1 MISRRELLALSGM
14 SLGIFLTPKGFS
26 VGKIF
31 ENNNL
36 KPALWASITRDNYL
50 ILLVNKSEMGQGVY
64 TGLAMLVAEELD
76 FPWDRVRVRS
86 APAGDAYKDQKMGTQ
101 LTGGSTSIRHMHE
114 FLRVLGASMK
124 EMLIQSAMDEFRL
137 RREQV
142 KAQGGY
148 VRFDGRAVPYGELWE
163 KAVRLPVPTKPK
175 LKEPSEFIYLGKN
188 LPRVDAQEKV
198 DGKAIF
204 GMDVRM
210 DGMVYAM
217 VERAPFGSKPLS
229 FDASEAKKV
238 DGILDVFPIS
248 TGIALC
254 GASVDTLLEA
264 RRKLRVSWSKSSI
277 EGLDDSNLEKLFF
290 EALRRDGRVVE
301 RRGNIN
307 EEWQRATKKLSTT
320 YLLPYLYHATLEPMC
335 CVADVKKDSC
345 KVFAPIQAQT
355 QALKV
360 VKDIT
365 GLAEDRIEIITTYL
379 GGGFGRKAHV
389 GFVAEAVEISKK
401 TGKPVKLIYTREDDV
416 LSGYYRPMSAALVR
430 GTLDERGRVSSL
442 YFKVAV
448 SSGIDWASTQGLE
461 DMPYQVPSLYVETIS
476 VNLPIPVWFWR
487 SVGHSHNA
495 FILETFLDRL
505 AKLGNRDPLD
515 LRLELLKNN
524 PRARKVLE
532 ITAEKIGWGKRQNV
546 GLAYHFSFGSH
557 VAQGVEVIFEKGEV
571 KVVKVVCTVDIGPT
585 VIHPDLV
592 VSQMESGI
600 IMGLSTFLGERVS
613 FSNGKPTTLNF
624 DSYPILTMDKVP
636 EIEVYIVKGEGK
648 MGGVGEPGVPP
659 IAPAVANAL
668 LWGYELE
675 INRLPMSLYK

>member
-14 SLGIFLTPKGFS
+14 SLGIFLTPEGFS

-31 ENNNL
+31 EKNNL
-36 KPALWASITRDNYL
+36 KPTLWASITRDNYL

-86 APAGDAYKDQKMGTQ
+86 APAGDAYKDPKMGTQ

-148 VRFDGRAVPYGELWE
+148 IRFDGRAVPYGELWE
-163 KAVRLPVPTKPK
+163 KAVRLPLPTKPK

-188 LPRVDAQEKV
+188 LPRIDAQEKV

-229 FDASEAKKV
+229 FDASQAKKV

-254 GASVDTLLEA
+254 GASVDALLEA

-277 EGLDDSNLEKLFF
+277 EGLDDSSLEKLFF
-290 EALRRDGRVVE
+290 EALQKEGRVVE
-301 RRGNIN
+301 RRGNTSQ
-307 EEWQRATKKLSTT
+307 EWQRATKKLSTT

-335 CVADVKKDSC
+335 CVADVKKNSC

-355 QALKV
+355 QALNA

-401 TGKPVKLIYTREDDV
+401 IGKPVKLIYTREDDV
-416 LSGYYRPMSAALVR
+416 LSGYYRPMSVALVR
-430 GTLDERGRVSSL
+430 GTLDEKGRVSSL

-448 SSGIDWASTQGLE
+448 SSGIDWASAQGLE

-476 VNLPIPVWFWR
+476 LSLPIPVWFWR

-524 PRARKVLE
+524 PRARRVLE
-532 ITAEKIGWGKRQNV
+532 ITAEKIGWGKKQSV

-600 IMGLSTFLGERVS
+600 IMGLSAFLVEKVR
-613 FSNGKPTTLNF
+613 FSDGKPTTLNF

-636 EIEVYIVKGEGK
+636 DIEVHVVRGKGP